1 MTSLMW
7 SQNPLPNFQCCYPFI
22 LLAGMIWAKLNL
34 VSQWAPREPEWDFS
48 FYMPSNSVG
57 LSKLIW
63 GTFWCL
69 LLWCFWQDSTDFFL
83 FDLFLKPFQALW
95 FCQIIAS
102 QETRFLHFLMQM
114 CIVKLTAT
122 CVRVLLA
129 VLDNTVAAISEAFSL
144 TIFQLSS
151 RVELTNCTS
160 LLFSMKISQQ
170 SSRVSYIFCQL
181 FRIKFPLVIFLVHY
195 NKVQFSILIY
205 FKM

>member
-1 MTSLMW
+1 MWRKSLSLLWPDSILILPQWTLFSEDTNRDNKPQTLHTLKHRHHWARLMTSLMW

-129 VLDNTVAAISEAFSL
+129 VLDNTVAAISEASF
-144 TIFQLSS
+144 
-151 RVELTNCTS
+151 
-160 LLFSMKISQQ
+160 
-170 SSRVSYIFCQL
+170 
-181 FRIKFPLVIFLVHY
+181 
-195 NKVQFSILIY
+195 
-205 FKM
+205 